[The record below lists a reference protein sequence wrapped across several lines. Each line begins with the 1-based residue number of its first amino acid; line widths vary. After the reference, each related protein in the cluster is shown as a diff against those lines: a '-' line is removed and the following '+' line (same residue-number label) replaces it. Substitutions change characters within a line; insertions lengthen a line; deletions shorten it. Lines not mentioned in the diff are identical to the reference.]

1 MNFLHES
8 STYQTNNVSITM
20 AEHLFSKN
28 SNKNNNIVFSPL
40 SIQVILGII
49 AAGSEGRT
57 QQQLLDFLLFQSID
71 NLNSYSSQL
80 VSVIL
85 KDGAP
90 AGGPRLS
97 FTNGVWVEKSLS
109 LQPSFKQIVSSDYEA
124 TLASVDFITKAV
136 KVIKEVNM
144 WVEKGTNGL
153 IKEILS
159 PDSVNS
165 LTRLIFANAL
175 YFKGTW
181 KEMFDALKTKRYK
194 FHPLNGKSVQ
204 VPFMTSKKQQF
215 IRVFDDFKVLR
226 LPYKQG
232 NDKRQFSMYI
242 FLPNVKKGL
251 RTLVKK
257 VASNSELLNCQLPFK
272 KVKVGDFR
280 IPKFKFSFGF
290 ETPDMLKKLG
300 VVLPFSHGG
309 LTKIVDSPT
318 GKLLYVSNIFHKSF
332 IEVNEKGT
340 EAAAATATVMLKG
353 KSISPGIDFV
363 ADHPFLFLIRED
375 SSGTILF
382 MGQMLNPLVE

>member
-8 STYQTNNVSITM
+8 STNQTNVSITM
-20 AEHLFSKN
+20 AEHLFSKK
-28 SNKNNNIVFSPL
+28 SNKNNIVFSPL
-40 SIQVILGII
+40 SIQVILSII

-57 QQQLLDFLLFQSID
+57 QQQLLDFLGFESID
-71 NLNSYSSQL
+71 HLNSFSSQL
-80 VSVIL
+80 VSIIL
-85 KDGAP
+85 KDAAR
-90 AGGPRLS
+90 AGGPCLS
-97 FTNGVWVEKSLS
+97 FTNGVWVDKSLS
-109 LQPSFKQIVSSDYEA
+109 LQTSFKQIVSSDYEA
-124 TLASVDFITKAV
+124 TLASVDFITKAI
-136 KVIKEVNM
+136 KVTKEVNM

-153 IKEILS
+153 IKKILS

-165 LTRLIFANAL
+165 QTRLIFANAL

-181 KEMFDALKTKRYK
+181 KEKFDALKTKRYN
-194 FHPLNGKSVQ
+194 FYPLNGKSVR

-226 LPYKQG
+226 LPYEQG
-232 NDKRQFSMYI
+232 KDKRQFSMYI

-251 RTLVKK
+251 PSLVKK
-257 VASNSELLNCQLPFK
+257 VASNSELLNCTLPFK
-272 KVKVGDFR
+272 KVKVGDFN

-309 LTKIVDSPT
+309 LTKIVDSPA
-318 GKLLYVSNIFHKSF
+318 GQLLYVSNIFHKSF

-340 EAAAATATVMLKG
+340 EAAAATAATVMLKG
-353 KSISPGIDFV
+353 RSISTGIDFV